1 MHIPYD
7 PLDPDFTVP
16 LRILAGRR
24 PIDFWTSDEIE
35 NARLERARRSEASG
49 PSIDVRAGAAGVG
62 LLSNNSDKTVEIQG
76 ELYDIITTDGSASDT
91 GCFQRHV
98 TPEKQLAGRGPRSR
112 SAQKKHR

>member
-16 LRILAGRR
+16 LRILGGRR

-35 NARLERARRSEASG
+35 NARLERARRSEAPG
-49 PSIDVRAGAAGVG
+49 PSIDVRARAAGVG

-76 ELYDIITTDGSASDT
+76 ELYDIITTDDSASDT
-91 GCFQRHV
+91 GCFQGHV

-112 SAQKKHR
+112 SAQKTHR